1 MISLRLK
8 YHVDYVKQDDTIF
21 PFWRF
26 SHRFVEIYIRVGEK
40 VANCVL
46 LFGLGRR
53 EAFPVDVWMKRIC
66 EYLYFGED
74 TPKNVIEEY
83 ATDKFGRYA
92 GYAQQYL
99 FIYGQEHK
107 IGK

>member
-1 MISLRLK
+1 
-8 YHVDYVKQDDTIF
+8 
-21 PFWRF
+21 
-26 SHRFVEIYIRVGEK
+26 
-40 VANCVL
+40 
-46 LFGLGRR
+46 
-53 EAFPVDVWMKRIC
+53 MKRIC